1 MSAGGEDGS
10 AAPVVLGGLL
20 TPGEHAVFVNP
31 RPRARLSQS
40 LRSDT
45 PSVCRPL
52 HLLFPSFLRLLP
64 LALVPNPGSCPRNA
78 PGTLRSRVLLAAGEG
93 QGRVDHLD
101 KVTHK
106 AAVS

>member
-1 MSAGGEDGS
+1 MALSS
-10 AAPVVLGGLL
+10 C
-20 TPGEHAVFVNP
+20 
-31 RPRARLSQS
+31 RPRA
-40 LRSDT
+40 LRSDA
-45 PSVCRPL
+45 PSVCRSL

-64 LALVPNPGSCPRNA
+64 LALVPSPGSCPPNA
-78 PGTLRSRVLLAAGEG
+78 PGAFCSRVLLAAAKG